1 MDRRTADLC
10 QAAYARTL
18 KGEVFGPAI
27 APRMKKPDDLPG
39 VTIDSG
45 QVWTLV
51 KIAAVA
57 CESEI
62 IHVIGSTVLLR
73 DDVLDMMR
81 QFAVFLAQPA
91 IFSTLVSAMPD
102 QVPCA
107 RFHLLLK
114 RGVELLPGFELE
126 NRDEVRCVDE
136 RLIFR
141 KLAFAQGALV
151 RPFCEFLHT
160 LLHGRANLQTDNA
173 TRGLRI
179 EASAQ
184 GLQQT
189 VQAHYCAHFTT
200 LAWAV
205 RTKKRG
211 SSHATRAAA
220 SGPPSVTDAKPTRRE

>member
-1 MDRRTADLC
+1 
-10 QAAYARTL
+10 
-18 KGEVFGPAI
+18 
-27 APRMKKPDDLPG
+27 MKKPDDLPG

-51 KIAAVA
+51 KVAAVT

-73 DDVLDMMR
+73 DDVLDMMP
-81 QFAVFLAQPA
+81 QFAVFLAQLA
-91 IFSTLVSAMPD
+91 VFATLVSATPY

-114 RGVELLPGFELE
+114 RGVELMTGFELE
-126 NRDEVRCVDE
+126 NRDEVRCVDQ

-141 KLAFAQGALV
+141 KLAFAQDAV
-151 RPFCEFLHT
+151 VSPFREFVYT
-160 LLHGRANLQTDNA
+160 LLHERANLQTDNA
-173 TRGLRI
+173 TRRLRI

-184 GLQQT
+184 GLQQA
-189 VQAHYCAHFTT
+189 VQAHYYAHITT

-205 RTKKRG
+205 RTKKARQL
-211 SSHATRAAA
+211 S
-220 SGPPSVTDAKPTRRE
+220 REPCGRFRFTYGEPMRSRLERHK